1 MTNLATHPE
10 AILRHVS
17 DLPFVDIG
25 DGNLLQLL
33 NVDLANGVWTVRTK
47 FVPGMTVPTH
57 RHTGIVHA
65 FTLTGRW
72 YYLEYP
78 DDVNAPGAYL
88 FEPAGSVHTLHVP
101 ADNEGLTDIW
111 FTIHGANLN
120 MDADGNIVSVT
131 DAASTLARYRKLC
144 EEQHGL
150 PDPPV
155 VVINH

>member
-10 AILRHVS
+10 AILRHVD

-25 DGNLLQLL
+25 EGNLLQLL

-47 FVPGMTVPTH
+47 FQPGMTVPTH

-78 DDVNAPGAYL
+78 NDVNAPGAYL

-101 ADNEGLTDIW
+101 VDNTGLTDIW

-120 MDADGNIVSVT
+120 MDADGNIVSVS
-131 DAASTLARYRKLC
+131 DAHSTLARYRKLC
-144 EEQHGL
+144 AEQHGL
-150 PDPPV
+150 ADPPV
-155 VVINH
+155 VVINN